1 MLFDFSKLETLH
13 RYKILSFT
21 VLPRPIAWVI
31 TEDKRGARNAAP
43 FSFFNVL
50 TTDPPL
56 IALGFTERNPQ
67 GKNTPAKIAETG
79 EFVVNLVPFSLL
91 EQMNITAIEFP
102 REVDELTEADLT
114 VVPSEKV
121 RPPRIAE
128 SPVALEC
135 RLWQQISLES
145 GQSIILGEVLAVH
158 LDDAAVID
166 GDKCY
171 VDSEKLDL
179 IGRLNNRYVR
189 PTDTVDLPRLTE
201 VEWRA
206 RHGKAG

>member
-1 MLFDFSKLETLH
+1 MLFDFSKLETLQ

-31 TEDKRGARNAAP
+31 TEDKDGARNAAP

-56 IALGFTERNPQ
+56 IALGFTERNPH

-79 EFVVNLVPFSLL
+79 EFVVNLVPHSLL
-91 EQMNITAIEFP
+91 EQMNVTAIEFP
-102 REVDELTEADLT
+102 RDVDELSEADLT

-121 RPPRIAE
+121 KPPRIKE

-135 RLWQQISLES
+135 RLWQQIPLES
-145 GQSIILGEVLAVH
+145 GQSIVLGEVLAVH

-166 GDKCY
+166 ADKCY
-171 VDSEKLDL
+171 VASEKLDL
-179 IGRLNNRYVR
+179 VGRLNNRYLR
-189 PTDTVDLPRLTE
+189 TTDVVDLPRITE
-201 VEWRA
+201 AEWRA
-206 RHGKAG
+206 RNRKAG

>member
-1 MLFDFSKLETLH
+1 MLFDFSKLETLQ

-31 TEDKRGARNAAP
+31 TEDKEGARNAAP

-56 IALGFTERNPQ
+56 IALGFTERNPH

-79 EFVVNLVPFSLL
+79 EFVVNLVPHSLL
-91 EQMNITAIEFP
+91 EQMNVTAIEFP
-102 REVDELTEADLT
+102 RDVDELSEADLT

-121 RPPRIAE
+121 KPPRIKE

-135 RLWQQISLES
+135 RLWQQIPLES
-145 GQSIILGEVLAVH
+145 GQSIVLGEVLAVH

-166 GDKCY
+166 ADKCY
-171 VDSEKLDL
+171 VASEKLDL
-179 IGRLNNRYVR
+179 VGRLNNRYLR
-189 PTDTVDLPRLTE
+189 TTDVVDLPRITE
-201 VEWRA
+201 AEWRA
-206 RHGKAG
+206 RNRKAG